1 MNAPR
6 PIRVLLVEDHVLF
19 RTALIHLFQSD
30 PGFELAGEAGNGREA
45 LQQATGV
52 RPDVILMDLRLPD
65 MDGLEATRRII
76 AVWPEARIV
85 ILTASES
92 DDALFEAIR
101 SGAQGYLLKDVDA
114 EIFFQTVR
122 AVARG
127 EASLPGPLAAKVLA
141 EFARPAGRAPA
152 GSPGQRLSPRETEIL
167 GFVAEGKSNKE
178 IAAVLTLTENT
189 VKSHL
194 KNILAKLQLE
204 NRVQAATY
212 ALRHG
217 HRNKPPTKTND

>member
-1 MNAPR
+1 
-6 PIRVLLVEDHVLF
+6 
-19 RTALIHLFQSD
+19 
-30 PGFELAGEAGNGREA
+30 
-45 LQQATGV
+45 
-52 RPDVILMDLRLPD
+52 MDLRLPE

-76 AVWPEARIV
+76 AMWPEARIV

-101 SGAQGYLLKDVDA
+101 SGAHGYLLKDVDA
-114 EIFFQTVR
+114 AIFFQTVR

-127 EASLPGPLAAKVLA
+127 EASLSGPLAAKVLA
-141 EFARPAGRAPA
+141 EFARPAARAPR
-152 GSPGQRLSPRETEIL
+152 GNPGERLSPRETEIL
-167 GFVAEGKSNKE
+167 GFLAQGKSNKE
-178 IAAVLTLTENT
+178 IAAALTLTENT

-194 KNILAKLQLE
+194 KSILAKLQLE

-217 HRNKPPTKTND
+217 HGNKPPTKTND